1 MVKLVIDNLP
11 IEVEEGTTVLEAAQE
26 LGIDIP
32 TLCYLKEVNVIASCR
47 ICLVELEGHRNLV
60 AACALPA
67 AEGMVIRTH
76 TPHVLYERKKVL
88 ELLLSDHPFDCL
100 TCFRNLNCEL
110 QTLAQEFN
118 IHGLQWEGERNVF
131 AVDDLSPSLVREPSK
146 CIRCR
151 RCVTVCRDVLTV
163 SIYDMQGRG
172 FDSVQGPAFN
182 DSIQDTPCTTCGQ
195 CILVCPTA
203 ALHEKD
209 DTDKVWTALQN
220 PDMHVVIQTAPSIRV
235 SLGEEFGMPQ
245 GELVEGKM
253 ITALNRLG
261 FDKVFDDCFGADV
274 CIMEE
279 STELLTR
286 LEGNGGP
293 LPQFTSCCPG
303 WVKFCENFYPEFMPH
318 LSSTKSPQQIFG
330 SLVKTYYSQIA
341 GISPDK
347 IFSVSVMPCIAKK
360 FEAARE
366 EHQDSGHRDVDAV
379 LTTRELARM
388 IRMSGINFADLPDGE
403 FDSPM
408 GYASGAGVIFGAS
421 GGVMEAALRT
431 LYDKLVGGDIPE
443 EDLEKVR
450 SFNELREAE
459 IHLGDRTVR
468 VAVAR
473 NLGEARK
480 LCDRVRNKKA
490 EYDFIEIMAC
500 PGACTGG
507 GGQPIYS
514 NLDKWSLQIDLR
526 KSRARG
532 LFEADS
538 QKKHRKSHENPY
550 VHKLYEDFLGG
561 PNSTKA
567 HELLHTGHKARP
579 LYTNRGDYAGDKVEH
594 RHYREEHN
602 LLH

>member
-1 MVKLVIDNLP
+1 
-11 IEVEEGTTVLEAAQE
+11 
-26 LGIDIP
+26 
-32 TLCYLKEVNVIASCR
+32 
-47 ICLVELEGHRNLV
+47 
-60 AACALPA
+60 
-67 AEGMVIRTH
+67 
-76 TPHVLYERKKVL
+76 
-88 ELLLSDHPFDCL
+88 
-100 TCFRNLNCEL
+100 
-110 QTLAQEFN
+110 
-118 IHGLQWEGERNVF
+118 
-131 AVDDLSPSLVREPSK
+131 
-146 CIRCR
+146 
-151 RCVTVCRDVLTV
+151 
-163 SIYDMQGRG
+163 
-172 FDSVQGPAFN
+172 
-182 DSIQDTPCTTCGQ
+182 
-195 CILVCPTA
+195 
-203 ALHEKD
+203 
-209 DTDKVWTALQN
+209 
-220 PDMHVVIQTAPSIRV
+220 
-235 SLGEEFGMPQ
+235 
-245 GELVEGKM
+245 
-253 ITALNRLG
+253 
-261 FDKVFDDCFGADV
+261 
-274 CIMEE
+274 
-279 STELLTR
+279 
-286 LEGNGGP
+286 
-293 LPQFTSCCPG
+293 
-303 WVKFCENFYPEFMPH
+303 
-318 LSSTKSPQQIFG
+318 
-330 SLVKTYYSQIA
+330 
-341 GISPDK
+341 
-347 IFSVSVMPCIAKK
+347 
-360 FEAARE
+360 
-366 EHQDSGHRDVDAV
+366 VDAV

-550 VHKLYEDFLGG
+550 VHKLYADFLGG

>member
-1 MVKLVIDNLP
+1 MVKLTIDNQP
-11 IEVEEGTTVLEAAQE
+11 IEVAEGTTVLEAAQE

-32 TLCYLKEVNVIASCR
+32 TLCYMKEVNVIASCR
-47 ICLVELEGHRNLV
+47 ICLVELEGSRTLI

-67 AEGMVIRTH
+67 ADGMVVRTA
-76 TPHVLYERKKVL
+76 TPHVLHARKKVL

-100 TCFRNLNCEL
+100 TCFRSGNCEL
-110 QTLAQEFN
+110 QTLAREMN
-118 IHGLQWEGERNVF
+118 VHGLQWEGERNVF

-151 RCVTVCRDVLTV
+151 RCVTVCRDILTV
-163 SIYDMQGRG
+163 SIYEMQHRG

-182 DSIQDTPCTTCGQ
+182 DSIPDTPCITCGQ

-209 DTDKVWTALQN
+209 DLDKVWKALED
-220 PDMHVVIQTAPSIRV
+220 PELHVVVQTAPSIRV

-245 GELVEGKM
+245 GELVVGKM
-253 ITALNRLG
+253 VAALRRLG
-261 FDKVFDDCFGADV
+261 FDRVFDDCFGADV

-279 STELLTR
+279 SHELLAR
-286 LEGNGGP
+286 LNNQGAP

-303 WVKFCENFYPEFMPH
+303 WVKFCENFYPELVPH

-330 SLVKTYYSQIA
+330 ALVKTYYAEKA
-341 GISPDK
+341 GIAPEK

-366 EHQDSGHRDVDAV
+366 EHRDSGRRDVDVV

-388 IRMSGINFADLPDGE
+388 IRMAGINFADLPDE
-403 FDSPM
+403 QFDDPM

-421 GGVMEAALRT
+421 GGVMEAALRS
-431 LYDKLVGGDIPE
+431 LYTKVNGGEIPE
-443 EDLEKVR
+443 QDLEKIR
-450 SFNELREAE
+450 SFNEMREAE
-459 IHLGDRTVR
+459 FKLGDRTIR

-473 NLGEARK
+473 NIGEARK
-480 LCDRVRNKKA
+480 ICDRVRNKKA
-490 EYDFIEIMAC
+490 QFDFIELMAC
-500 PGACTGG
+500 PGACVGG

-514 NLDKWSLQIDLR
+514 NLDKWSLQIDFR

-532 LFEADS
+532 LFESDS
-538 QKKHRKSHENPY
+538 GKKYRKSHENPY
-550 VHKLYEDFLGG
+550 VLQLYREFLGE
-561 PNSTKA
+561 PNSEKA
-567 HELLHTGHKARP
+567 HQLLHTGHKARP
-579 LYTNRGDYAGDKVEH
+579 LYTCEGTYAGDKVEH
-594 RHYREEHN
+594 RHYREEHD
-602 LLH
+602 HVH